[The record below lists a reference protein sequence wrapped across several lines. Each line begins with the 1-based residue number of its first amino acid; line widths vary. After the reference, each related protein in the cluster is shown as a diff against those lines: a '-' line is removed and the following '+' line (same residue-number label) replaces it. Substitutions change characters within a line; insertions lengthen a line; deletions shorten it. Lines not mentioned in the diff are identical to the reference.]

1 MKNETILIVEDDKDL
16 NRLFSKY
23 MAIAGFTCLSVTSVS
38 DALRVLLNTKP
49 AVMVLDLG
57 LEDGAGNAILDYLQ
71 TKGNT
76 ETRVIVVSGRAFT
89 SKDNLGPYQVDQ
101 ILMKPVS
108 PRALSSL
115 ARSMIAIA

>member
-1 MKNETILIVEDDKDL
+1 MNETVLIVEDDKDL

-23 MAIAGFTCLSVTSVS
+23 LAIAGFTCLSVTSVS
-38 DALRVLLNTKP
+38 AALRILLNTTP
-49 AVMVLDLG
+49 ALIVLDLG

-71 TKGNT
+71 RKGNT
-76 ETRVIVVSGRAFT
+76 NTRVIVVSGRAFS

-115 ARSMIAIA
+115 ARSFVAPA